1 MTDPISLFLICLR
14 ASLLSLGG
22 STALPALRED
32 LGGIVSDRQIV
43 ESLAIGRLSTGPS
56 GLYVVSLGYFALGF
70 PGAAVALLAA
80 MIPPLL
86 LVPAA
91 AAVRR
96 QLLSPWFAGVVRGLA
111 LTTSGLV
118 IVTTTSILFQG
129 QGASTWWQ
137 LALLILGIAIA
148 VEGKRHPVLAIAAGA
163 LAGILLA
170 RP

>member
-1 MTDPISLFLICLR
+1 VPDHRRRCARGRAVPACTAAAAARRRMTDPISLFLICLR

-80 MIPPLL
+80 M
-86 LVPAA
+86 
-91 AAVRR
+91 
-96 QLLSPWFAGVVRGLA
+96 
-111 LTTSGLV
+111 
-118 IVTTTSILFQG
+118 
-129 QGASTWWQ
+129 
-137 LALLILGIAIA
+137 
-148 VEGKRHPVLAIAAGA
+148 
-163 LAGILLA
+163 
-170 RP
+170 